1 MSLLDVIREPSTQ
14 HRLLTLLNQQCWCW
28 GQDVLRK
35 QGNWLLH
42 LGFERLAAES
52 DLKEHGS
59 IYQRQIAGG
68 GTVLLRGF
76 GVLLGHRDR
85 GGVFL
90 PRFDPAPVY
99 SSEWPPTPLPWRIA
113 SLSQWAEPAAEG
125 REQCEALLVEL
136 LSWISNYEQQVNE
149 QLGAAYREQTLRKW
163 DGGLTAVIPGRQ
175 YAAEWRSLINDL
187 QEFCRPA

>member
-14 HRLLTLLNQQCWCW
+14 HRMLTLLNQQCWCW

-42 LGFERLAAES
+42 LGFERIAAES

-68 GTVLLRGF
+68 YTVLLRGF
-76 GVLLGHRDR
+76 GVLLGRGDQ

-99 SSEWPPTPLPWRIA
+99 CAQWPPTTLPWRIA
-113 SLSQWAEPAAEG
+113 SLSHWTEPAAER
-125 REQCEALLVEL
+125 REPCEALLFEL
-136 LSWISNYEQQVNE
+136 LHWICHYEHQVHE
-149 QLGAAYREQTLRKW
+149 QLGVAYRNQTLQKW
-163 DGGLTAVIPGRQ
+163 DGGLTAVIPGRE
-175 YAAEWRSLINDL
+175 YATAWQSLLDDL
-187 QEFCRPA
+187 QEYDRLA